1 MAALVAG
8 GFAQPTCPAAATTTV
23 FVTVGSA
30 NNVDPPVVVKTVTA
44 TVLPPAQSPWSPA
57 SPALPATLTVTIDS
71 YDPPAGG
78 SQFTGPKPWE
88 SSPAQPTALTVVT
101 VTVPSPG
108 LSTPVGDSPAPSGNG
123 VTGGQQTPTGALS
136 GPPAFPWN
144 PAKTGTSN
152 CQSATP
158 NSGSGSNTAGV
169 TVITT
174 TLFRTNAYPGQ
185 ATPSVDSVVASFTIT
200 FPKSAATGSVPG
212 SAWTAGAVDPGSG
225 ELFTYTITA
234 PVATGSP
241 SGPSNGDSVTSFT
254 TTLYRT
260 RAGSGQ
266 GTPVVD
272 ALVTCFTVTFPA
284 PTGTGPIAT
293 GVPAAS
299 TVVPGG
305 VPGGVVSG
313 GSVGTT
319 TRYIATMVPGPDGSL
334 SYSIRTVVSTF
345 TVPTAGSSPTAGSV
359 VTTTIV
365 RASPSNI
372 PSDGVATVVA
382 TTLYGSSPSAGSGNQ
397 PMDPSDPSV
406 VVFTLT
412 VPRPSDGGPATY
424 ITVLPSV
431 PGDIG
436 SGDASTLAAS
446 TVTLIQTVPASGLPP
461 LAPGGQIPTS
471 ISGSYGDP
479 ALPGAS
485 GFPASGIPGSG
496 VPGSGVPG
504 SGVPGSGG
512 PGSGSPGSGVPGSGS
527 PGSGVPAS
535 GIPGSGPG
543 VPITITVPSGGT
555 DPTTASGLP
564 GGYGDSAQ
572 TGVPPFVS
580 GPAVIVWTVTQA
592 TPVAGVP
599 TSIAGI
605 PTSLVGFP
613 TSVVVLPTSL
623 VGFPTSIAGL
633 PTPLI
638 GGYGSVVSPATLASS
653 PQSTPSVVTLWP
665 VASSI
670 DSALP
675 NAATKT
681 SCSTTLTTE
690 IVSTA
695 VLTST
700 LVNVVAD
707 ATTTYT
713 FPYESL
719 VTTVGVSTI
728 VAATGAA
735 GTVTVSIP
743 TASAAVSGSVVT
755 SSAVAVSTWQSV
767 IVQSSVVQ
775 VFTTGVFTSV
785 IQSGVVHK
793 RYVNTTATAVTP
805 VPTPICT
812 GTTEVGNLNL
822 DFDDV
827 PSGPFFNPY
836 HRFWF
841 SKGFLVGPPP
851 LMPFLPSSGGRLI
864 EFVPPVLSNSS
875 ADNASGDTAQIGM
888 GKLASSPCFQFDFFG
903 MNLGCHA
910 DAAVPNQLCVF
921 TFTGYRWDAGS
932 AEEIAAVSQDAWVNA
947 CNKTA
952 DCPLTPFSAVDFTGL
967 SSILVTLR
975 VDGQSQ
981 VWWGDDLRVGW
992 SKNDCATASCRQ
1004 QSEPEVSQR
1013 QRGPTWY
1020 WTPSGLR
1027 VLSSS
1032 RINAHF
1038 LM

>member
-1 MAALVAG
+1 MRLRLFLARKDQLCVSYVSYVFFLHLGQPTHSRSPKMRASLVAMAALVAG

-305 VPGGVVSG
+305 VPGGGVSG

-334 SYSIRTVVSTF
+334 SYSICTVVSTF

-372 PSDGVATVVA
+372 PSDGVATVMA

-431 PGDIG
+431 PGGIG

-504 SGVPGSGG
+504 SGG
-512 PGSGSPGSGVPGSGS
+512 PGSGSPGSGS

-695 VLTST
+695 VLTT
-700 LVNVVAD
+700 
-707 ATTTYT
+707 
-713 FPYESL
+713 
-719 VTTVGVSTI
+719 
-728 VAATGAA
+728 
-735 GTVTVSIP
+735 
-743 TASAAVSGSVVT
+743 
-755 SSAVAVSTWQSV
+755 
-767 IVQSSVVQ
+767 
-775 VFTTGVFTSV
+775 
-785 IQSGVVHK
+785 
-793 RYVNTTATAVTP
+793 VTP

-992 SKNDCATASCRQ
+992 NKNDCATASCRQ